1 MLDSKQTKPLS
12 WLNELDLAINRGDL
26 SSLALLQSGVAAVW
40 RCCSL
45 ARSASEKQLCG
56 RVCRKLFH
64 HLIKTAGNIIDLN
77 FHHCLVFGF
86 PAFA

>member
-40 RCCSL
+40 L
-45 ARSASEKQLCG
+45 AQLQ
-56 RVCRKLFH
+56 KNNY
-64 HLIKTAGNIIDLN
+64 AA
-77 FHHCLVFGF
+77 
-86 PAFA
+86 AFAESCFII